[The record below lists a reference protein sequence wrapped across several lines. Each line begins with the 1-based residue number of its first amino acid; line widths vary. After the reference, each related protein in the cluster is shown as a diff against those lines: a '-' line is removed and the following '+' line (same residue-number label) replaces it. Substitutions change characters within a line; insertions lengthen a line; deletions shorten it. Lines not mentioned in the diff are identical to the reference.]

1 MEKNVGKVF
10 EDNIKK
16 SCPEWLFVYRP
27 PDAAQS
33 FNMTSALRFSQRS
46 PADYFWFNGK
56 KGNLLI
62 VECKTFQGAC
72 SFERIKEDKGIIHY
86 YQIESL
92 NKFDK
97 YENVLSGFLLD
108 FRKSDCTY
116 FLSVKDLITLIE
128 SIDKK
133 SFNEQD
139 MLKLCSPILVEKK
152 KLRTNYRYNIEK
164 LLDDINKENSPYIQ
178 ELTGNRERK
187 IEQ

>member
-1 MEKNVGKVF
+1 M
-10 EDNIKK
+10 
-16 SCPEWLFVYRP
+16 
-27 PDAAQS
+27 
-33 FNMTSALRFSQRS
+33 
-46 PADYFWFNGK
+46 
-56 KGNLLI
+56 
-62 VECKTFQGAC
+62 
-72 SFERIKEDKGIIHY
+72 
-86 YQIESL
+86 
-92 NKFDK
+92 
-97 YENVLSGFLLD
+97 LSGFLLD

-178 ELTGNRERK
+178 ELKGNRERK